1 MIVLNLLKGD
11 EFLKRLTILGC
22 VALFSVALLIGST
35 NSRAA
40 ADVRVVS
47 SQDETFTHSGAGV
60 QFQLPKGWKAKPDG
74 EIIAVSSADEAFQVL
89 LWVPDEDTF
98 DAAVKELDK
107 ELGKTIKNIKTTGKP
122 TQDTHNGM
130 AHYGENGTGVVEG
143 TTIEW
148 SVDVL
153 GAKKPLIILTFA
165 APNQVEKN
173 ADGYLKLVNSI
184 KKL

>member
-1 MIVLNLLKGD
+1 M
-11 EFLKRLTILGC
+11 KRLILFGC
-22 VALFSVALLIGST
+22 VALFSAALFAGST
-35 NSRAA
+35 ISRAA
-40 ADVRVVS
+40 ASVS
-47 SQDETFTHSGAGV
+47 AVASQDETFTHTGAGV
-60 QFQLPKGWKAKPDG
+60 QFQLPKGWKATPDG
-74 EIIAVSSADEAFQVL
+74 ETITVASADEALQVVF
-89 LWVPDEDTF
+89 WVPDEDTF

-130 AHYGENGTGVVEG
+130 AHYGENGTGVVDG
-143 TTIEW
+143 ATIEW

-165 APNQVEKN
+165 APNMIEKN
-173 ADGYLKLVNSI
+173 AANYMKLVNSI